1 MNVSARGFVRD
12 KSRLADD
19 ESARYSRTRGIV
31 FDGKIGMDVLVV
43 CTQSGQR
50 CHNHSVLR
58 GNGADLDG
66 LKELRCGHCKA
77 GVWFRGLLGA
87 EVAT

>member
-1 MNVSARGFVRD
+1 MNVFARGFVRD

-19 ESARYSRTRGIV
+19 ESARYARTRGIV
-31 FDGKIGMDVLVV
+31 LDGKVGVRVPVV
-43 CTQSGQR
+43 PPVSGHR
-50 CHNHSVLR
+50 RHNHSVLR
-58 GNGADLDG
+58 GDGADLDG
-66 LKELRCGHCKA
+66 LEELGCGHCKA